1 MFKYIFSALFVI
13 SITFGC
19 SSNGPVDPLV
29 FCEKFI
35 DIAGPDAPLNNY
47 EFNNPTSVDQAIQD
61 LEELAT
67 EPPDQ
72 IAASTKIVVDLYKE
86 ILEAL
91 VSSSPDDRPTVL
103 LEFQAEINEQLIA
116 IEELENYGQSVCG
129 INFEAESPTPSIEIP
144 LDLND

>member
-1 MFKYIFSALFVI
+1 MFKHIFSALFVI
-13 SITFGC
+13 LITFGC
-19 SSNGPVDPLV
+19 SSNDPIDPLV

-35 DIAGPDAPLNNY
+35 DIAGPEAPLNNY

-67 EPPDQ
+67 QPPDQ

-103 LEFQAEINEQLIA
+103 LQFQDKINEQLIA
-116 IEELENYGQSVCG
+116 IEELETYGQSVCG
-129 INFEAESPTPSIEIP
+129 INFEAESPTPATEIP

>member
-1 MFKYIFSALFVI
+1 MFKHIFSALFVI
-13 SITFGC
+13 LITFGC
-19 SSNGPVDPLV
+19 SSNDPVDPLV

-72 IAASTKIVVDLYKE
+72 IAPSTKIVVDLY
-86 ILEAL
+86 L
-91 VSSSPDDRPTVL
+91 S
-103 LEFQAEINEQLIA
+103 LIH
-116 IEELENYGQSVCG
+116 I
-129 INFEAESPTPSIEIP
+129 
-144 LDLND
+144 